1 MTGMSRQNAV
11 IHNGYKETGNSLFS
25 YVKKTAMA
33 NAIAE
38 KVNYFLFYAVIK
50 VYSKVEH
57 ATV

>member
-1 MTGMSRQNAV
+1 MAGMNRQNAV
-11 IHNGYKETGNSLFS
+11 IRNSYKGTGNSLFFL
-25 YVKKTAMA
+25 YKKTAMA

-38 KVNYFLFYAVIK
+38 KVNYFLFCAVIK